1 MLLSWVVEG
10 YLSLREC
17 VVMVLVVRFGG
28 VECGGGGPAA
38 ELPVTSSVVQRR
50 RALLCDYTV
59 KFQNP

>member
-1 MLLSWVVEG
+1 
-10 YLSLREC
+10 
-17 VVMVLVVRFGG
+17 MVLVVRFGG
-28 VECGGGGPAA
+28 VECGGRGPAA